1 MRRLRLLWVTPNL
14 PVRGVA
20 AARERW
26 WNLLARVA
34 ARHEVTLL
42 AFVDPEDAGGE
53 AGVPPGLA
61 ALHLVAKTP
70 WRPRDPLALLPQ
82 TVAGGFDNPAFPAA
96 IAARLAA
103 ERYDVVQYEFSE
115 MAHCIPGPAPRSILT
130 VHQVGFA
137 QHRPA
142 WRARRGGA
150 RRAAVLLHRYLRELD
165 FELRAVR
172 RVDHVVTVS
181 TEDAERL
188 LRFAPDLPLSVSPC
202 GVDCTEFRP
211 PASPSP
217 PEIDLV
223 FVGHFGHPPNVD
235 AVAFLVE
242 DVLPRLDRRLR
253 VRIVGRG
260 VTPEVARLARGA
272 VDVTGPVDDVRPH
285 LGAAAVFVAPV
296 RYGTGM
302 RGKVLEALAMGRPV
316 VTTSVGAEG
325 LGAVSERDLLIAN
338 GAPDLAAAIRRVL
351 DDAALAARLG
361 AAGRALVAARFDWD
375 RIAAAHDAIYE
386 RVLQAPARTG
396 GAEAGVPA
404 LAALAGRLG
413 YLPGVGAGFALLA
426 VRGMRRHVN
435 RPRAAPR
442 PTFSSA
448 AAASSADR

>member
-150 RRAAVLLHRYLRELD
+150 RRA
-165 FELRAVR
+165 
-172 RVDHVVTVS
+172 
-181 TEDAERL
+181 
-188 LRFAPDLPLSVSPC
+188 
-202 GVDCTEFRP
+202 
-211 PASPSP
+211 
-217 PEIDLV
+217 
-223 FVGHFGHPPNVD
+223 
-235 AVAFLVE
+235 
-242 DVLPRLDRRLR
+242 
-253 VRIVGRG
+253 
-260 VTPEVARLARGA
+260 
-272 VDVTGPVDDVRPH
+272 
-285 LGAAAVFVAPV
+285 
-296 RYGTGM
+296 
-302 RGKVLEALAMGRPV
+302 
-316 VTTSVGAEG
+316 
-325 LGAVSERDLLIAN
+325 
-338 GAPDLAAAIRRVL
+338 
-351 DDAALAARLG
+351 
-361 AAGRALVAARFDWD
+361 
-375 RIAAAHDAIYE
+375 
-386 RVLQAPARTG
+386 
-396 GAEAGVPA
+396 
-404 LAALAGRLG
+404 
-413 YLPGVGAGFALLA
+413 
-426 VRGMRRHVN
+426 
-435 RPRAAPR
+435 
-442 PTFSSA
+442 
-448 AAASSADR
+448 